1 MIRISLRQAAS
12 ILALICAGLVGSAQ
26 EKLSEAGRKLAW
38 QTLAERGDGF
48 VIWESNRTGN
58 WRLWRR
64 NLDGSGL
71 RQLSPNEKG
80 RDHFCP
86 HISPDGENVVYLS
99 YPQGSH
105 TYQAIPKGK
114 TCPLRLITTDGTGD
128 RVLAASARG
137 YFEDRGAVWLDDEEL
152 IYIDGSGV
160 TRQLNVAS
168 GKTTRLTKQGHKE
181 YGFLLNR
188 TKSHGV
194 QGTPAFSV
202 YDRKTQSILPRKGHG
217 GCQPYFSHD
226 GVWGF
231 WTGGGGG
238 PLKRIHLATGK
249 TGNIIE
255 KHDRR
260 MPRGRAY
267 LYFPMLSRCGRL
279 FAFAASPD
287 QHDHFKADY
296 DIFIAASDPKT
307 LELIGKPV
315 RYSFDRGCDRFPDV
329 YLTGLALGR
338 HRSEAPY
345 TITLSPNTPTKSWEW
360 QIDGQVVTQ
369 GRTLTHT
376 FAEPGSF
383 TVTARSGTKVL
394 RGQIT
399 VDKTKAP
406 VIVGAVLR
414 QEREIAVTF
423 DEPVQTEGLKL
434 SLDSGTPII
443 VQALENANTT
453 LVITLGATPPAE
465 DSLLV
470 EGLRDRAER
479 PNTMPAKKVEIRK
492 PTWPANRQGL
502 VFLWET
508 ANQPNLVT
516 DPQTGRSGTYHLKA
530 RGGARLNH
538 DYAMELA
545 GGACLVK
552 DADDTILDACKKTG
566 ELTIEAVLLPA
577 NLTQSGPTRIISFSG
592 GSGER
597 NFTLG
602 QEGKALALRLRT
614 PKTGTNGTSPQVALC
629 PLSAGKQTHVI
640 VTYKEGQI
648 TCYQDGKQVLSSDK
662 VTGDFS
668 NWSPQHLLFGDEWEG
683 GRDWAGTLEGIA
695 IYSRALGPDEAEQNA
710 AMYQERLR
718 ARKPVPKV
726 EIEATLV
733 AKSTLPT
740 LEAIAPYREALACYE
755 YDITSAPPA
764 LPAKR
769 VRVVHWVILDG
780 KTQPVAETP
789 VGAQVRTLVEPFD
802 LNPQLERFYQSD
814 TLEADLEVPLFFAV
828 GSPTLPTPTV
838 SLEEY
843 ATWTVE
849 PWADPVGKVV
859 VQEIP
864 DRGKILRATFA
875 PGTHGKTALSRPLEI
890 DLSKTGRLLFDVHHT
905 GTKPIRISCA
915 FWTMPDSLFS
925 ESPQHELEPGAW
937 HQDVEIDLRSADFKS
952 AATNWEYRTKLVNRD
967 RTVQLTFLIDYG
979 KGAGKETVMID
990 RTRLDE
996 KQATRGAVAPVQG
1009 APPKAGAANE
1019 QARHILGRDLDGAKI
1034 LALRNRSIVAVALE
1048 SGAVQQL
1055 ADFSKGGDSQV
1066 LSRPWWSADGK
1077 EVVFSHG
1084 EKAYRMNADGS
1095 ERRAIDTGRRA
1106 YSASFWDDPKT
1117 GERCIVYMTA
1127 KGKHWYPKDKG
1138 VGQTWLHRPKSGEH
1152 LKLADFP
1159 CDGGLSRDGTHLG
1172 EAFGGCLIRNVS
1184 TDEFH
1189 VLYGAKQACNAT
1201 MSPDNTYRLMH
1212 LYLPHSYFGVRNKY
1226 DKELWRIEQPKGSQE
1241 WQNPR
1246 WSNHPDFCMATAK
1259 FSKEYKMTLIK
1270 MPTKEMVILKEYEGN
1285 WSVPHLWLPS
1295 AAPQA
1300 PVALAAANQGP
1311 ADPLRLDTLKAYR
1324 QRIAQADDYSPIID
1338 ELRKLDDP
1346 EAKNMLTALTESGD
1360 KMLAEAQGNADALE
1374 SQAIYRELSAK
1385 FRTRPLGL
1393 KAAAIL
1399 KSPDFNRQ
1407 VAAAKKLGELNELA
1421 KKLVTAAGAK
1431 PTLRDPAFRE
1441 RNRVVL
1447 RQMIT
1452 IVNELNGSYRN
1463 TAAATAAQEIAATL
1477 GLPQKARPTGSERL
1491 VVEVTI
1497 QKASAVPTA
1506 QRIAPYT
1513 SCVTY
1518 VACRVDK
1525 VLSGTYDE
1533 PNIVV
1538 VHWGMKDKKHT
1549 PAAAWKEGER
1559 QRLLL
1564 DPFDSH
1570 RDLAKITK
1578 AADADVMELVPY
1590 WALAV
1595 ENLE

>member
-12 ILALICAGLVGSAQ
+12 ILALICAGLTGSAQ
-26 EKLSEAGRKLAW
+26 EKLSEAARKLAW

-128 RVLAASARG
+128 RVLADSARG
-137 YFEDRGAVWLDDEEL
+137 YFEDRGAVWLDNEEL

-307 LELIGKPV
+307 LELVGKPV

-329 YLTGLALGR
+329 YLTGLALRR
-338 HRSEAPY
+338 HRGEAPY
-345 TITLSPNTPTKSWEW
+345 TLTLSPDLPAGTWEW
-360 QIDGQVVTQ
+360 HVDGRVVTQ

-376 FAEPGSF
+376 FAKPGSF

-399 VDKTKAP
+399 VDKAKAP
-406 VIVGAVLR
+406 ALVGAVLR

-423 DEPVQTEGLKL
+423 DEPIQTEGLKL

-443 VQALENANTT
+443 AQALENANTT

-465 DSLLV
+465 DSLLI
-470 EGLRDRAER
+470 EGLRDRAKR
-479 PNTMPAKKVEIRK
+479 PNTMPAEKVEIRK
-492 PTWPANRQGL
+492 PTWPVNRQGL

-516 DPQTGRSGTYHLKA
+516 GPKTGRSGTYRFKA
-530 RGGARLNH
+530 HGRARLNH
-538 DYAMELA
+538 NYAMDLD
-545 GGACLVK
+545 GGACLVE
-552 DADDTILDACKKTG
+552 DADDVVLDACKETG
-566 ELTIEAVLLPA
+566 ELTIEAVLQPTDITA
-577 NLTQSGPTRIISFSG
+577 TGPTRIITFSS
-592 GSGER
+592 GSGSR

-602 QEGKALALRLRT
+602 QEKDHLTLRLRT
-614 PKTGTNGTSPQVALC
+614 SKTGANGTSPEVSLC

-648 TCYQDGKQVLSSDK
+648 ICYQDGKQVLASNK
-662 VTGDFS
+662 VTGDLS

-710 AMYQERLR
+710 DMYQEKLR
-718 ARKPVPKV
+718 ARKPVPKI
-726 EIEATLV
+726 EIQAKLL

-740 LEAIAPYREALACYE
+740 LRAIAPYREAVACYE
-755 YDITSAPPA
+755 YEITSARPA

-780 KTQPVAETP
+780 KTLPVAEVP
-789 VGAQVRTLVEPFD
+789 VGTQVRTRVEPFD
-802 LNPQLERFYQSD
+802 RNPQLERFYQSD

-828 GSPTLPTPTV
+828 GSPTIPTPTV
-838 SLEEY
+838 NLEEY

-849 PWADPVGKVV
+849 PWADPVAKVA
-859 VQEIP
+859 VQETP
-864 DRGKILRATFA
+864 DRGRILRATFA
-875 PGTHGKTALSRPLEI
+875 PGAHGKTALSRPFEI

-915 FWTMPDSLFS
+915 FWTMPDNLFF
-925 ESPQHELEPGAW
+925 ESPQRKLEPGAW
-937 HQDVEIDLRSADFKS
+937 NQSVEIDLQSADFKS
-952 AATNWEYRTKLVNRD
+952 VATNWEYRTKLLNRE

-990 RTRLDE
+990 RARLDE
-996 KQATRGAVAPVQG
+996 KQAARATVAPAQG
-1009 APPKAGAANE
+1009 APREADAARE
-1019 QARHILGRDLDGAKI
+1019 QAGHILGKDLDGAKI
-1034 LALRNRSIVAVALE
+1034 LAMRDRAIVAVALA
-1048 SGAVQQL
+1048 SGTVQQL
-1055 ADFSKGGDSQV
+1055 ADFGKEGDSQV
-1066 LSRPWWSADGK
+1066 LSRPWWSADGQ
-1077 EVVFSHG
+1077 EIVFSRG
-1084 EKAYRMNADGS
+1084 AKAYRMKADGS
-1095 ERRAIDTGRRA
+1095 ELRVIDTGRSA
-1106 YSASFWDDPKT
+1106 HSASFWDDPRT
-1117 GERCIVYMTA
+1117 GERCIVYMTTR
-1127 KGKHWYPKDKG
+1127 GKHRYPENKG
-1138 VGQTWLHRPKSGEH
+1138 AGQTWLHRLKSGKQV
-1152 LKLADFP
+1152 KLADFP

-1172 EAFGGCLIRNVS
+1172 EAYGGCLIRNVS
-1184 TDEFH
+1184 ADKFH
-1189 VLYGAKQACNAT
+1189 ILYDGKQACNAT

-1259 FSKEYKMTLIK
+1259 FGKEYKPVLVK
-1270 MPTKEMVILKEYEGN
+1270 MSTKETVVLKAYDGS

-1300 PVALAAANQGP
+1300 AVALATATR
-1311 ADPLRLDTLKAYR
+1311 DPVDHLRLSALEVYKAR
-1324 QRIAQADDYSPIID
+1324 LAKASDYSPIIA
-1338 ELRKLDDP
+1338 ELQKLRDP
-1346 EAKNMLTALTESGD
+1346 EAAKILTALAEAGT
-1360 KMLAEAQGNADALE
+1360 KMLAEAQGNANALE

-1385 FRTRPLGL
+1385 FRTQPLGL

-1407 VAAAKKLGELNELA
+1407 VAATKKLEELNELA
-1421 KKLVTAAGAK
+1421 KKLVTPAGAK

-1447 RQMIT
+1447 GQMIP
-1452 IVNELNGSYRN
+1452 IVNELGRRYGD
-1463 TAAATAAQEIAATL
+1463 TAAATAAREMAATL
-1477 GLPQKARPTGSERL
+1477 DLPQRSDPGKSARV

-1497 QKASAVPTA
+1497 LKASAVPTA

-1533 PNIVV
+1533 RSIVV

-1549 PAAAWKEGER
+1549 PAAAWQAGQR

-1595 ENLE
+1595 ESLK